1 MCTEHFLSWLN
12 THSIWTEIYEKLES
26 CLDFVSVK
34 YWLYVI
40 PQLIARIN
48 DIRFSELLLQVL
60 LKVSSTYPQAL
71 VCPISGNILIN
82 LGNYLFPW
90 LDLLSCWPFNLL
102 EVAVNTNDKEQKR
115 IAKIILE
122 DMRMK
127 DTKLVGDARILSSE
141 LMRIAITPQV
151 EEIVD
156 IISNVSLIPLLILNR
171 NFGMTD

>member
-1 MCTEHFLSWLN
+1 M
-12 THSIWTEIYEKLES
+12 
-26 CLDFVSVK
+26 
-34 YWLYVI
+34 
-40 PQLIARIN
+40 
-48 DIRFSELLLQVL
+48 
-60 LKVSSTYPQAL
+60 
-71 VCPISGNILIN
+71 
-82 LGNYLFPW
+82 
-90 LDLLSCWPFNLL
+90 L